1 VFKNIWKT
9 YGHYLFIPLIIFF
22 NFLLNWLIRNIEP
35 RFMMA
40 SSLDRSVPFLK
51 VFVIPYFLWMI
62 FIIGVTVFLAIKTRK
77 EFIQFSTFIVT
88 GQVICMLIYLI
99 YPNTQNLRP
108 EVMSNDIFSR
118 MILAIY
124 RRNLVANT
132 APSIHVLYT
141 LATHFGL
148 MKYEPFSKNRYLTPL
163 LYIFTLVSILS
174 TLFIKQH
181 SVMDVL
187 SGIIVSFLLYIL
199 IYKEKPDGNKYGFK
213 KFGKPKNIS

>member
-1 VFKNIWKT
+1 
-9 YGHYLFIPLIIFF
+9 
-22 NFLLNWLIRNIEP
+22 
-35 RFMMA
+35 MMA

-99 YPNTQNLRP
+99 YPNSQNLRP

-132 APSIHVLYT
+132 APSIHV
-141 LATHFGL
+141 
-148 MKYEPFSKNRYLTPL
+148 
-163 LYIFTLVSILS
+163 
-174 TLFIKQH
+174 
-181 SVMDVL
+181 
-187 SGIIVSFLLYIL
+187 
-199 IYKEKPDGNKYGFK
+199 
-213 KFGKPKNIS
+213 